1 MDMDS
6 AVKQNT
12 PVIKAKNP
20 VGLDSTY
27 QNITIDQ
34 LKPGMYVTSIS
45 FQNKKVNIKSEG
57 YILSQTNIDR
67 LIQKGIKRVI
77 VDPSRVKKTN
87 KTGSSQ
93 PKGQSSPSFTS
104 PAESPVNKVTKEKA
118 PVSLDR
124 EMNKANKLYNNAK
137 ALQQEVVSSLKAGK
151 SINIDEVQTITDAMV
166 DSIFRNQDA
175 LSCMSR
181 LRNKGTYL
189 IEHSLNCSILM
200 TIFAKHL
207 GLKYNIIQ
215 ELALGAFIHDIGK
228 VFIPDDILNKKGKL
242 NNKESNIIKSHVAL
256 GLKILEDTP
265 QVSHIAI
272 KMVAEHHERVDGSG
286 YPKKLT
292 DTAISKYGKMM
303 AIVDSYDAMTTER
316 IFRASL
322 HPINAFKTLVAESP
336 SSYDQALVETFI
348 QCLGVYPVGTL
359 VKLTSGKL
367 GIISR
372 LNKNKPLQPFV
383 RVFYNTRL
391 NQSIAIEELDLNKA
405 KYKDQ
410 IDRCIKPEEF
420 NINLVGFFK
429 AAFVN

>member
-1 MDMDS
+1 MHRV
-6 AVKQNT
+6 VKQDA
-12 PVIKAKNP
+12 PVIKNNHT
-20 VGLDSTY
+20 VGSDSKY
-27 QNITIDQ
+27 QNINIDQ

-45 FQNKKVNIKSEG
+45 FKNKKVNIKSEG

-67 LIQKGIKRVI
+67 LIKKGIARVV
-77 VDPSRVKKTN
+77 VDPSREKKPN
-87 KTGSSQ
+87 KTGSS
-93 PKGQSSPSFTS
+93 KTNNQSSPSITPQS
-104 PAESPVNKVTKEKA
+104 ESPLNEVTREKTQI
-118 PVSLDR
+118 SLDQ
-124 EMNKANKLYNNAK
+124 EMNKAKKLYNNAK
-137 ALQQEVVSSLKAGK
+137 DLQQKVISSLKAGK
-151 SINIDEVQTITDAMV
+151 TIAIDDAQEITDAMV

-175 LSCMSR
+175 LSCISR
-181 LRNKGTYL
+181 LKNKDTYL

-200 TIFAKHL
+200 AIFAKHL
-207 GLKYNIIQ
+207 GLKRNIIQ
-215 ELALGAFIHDIGK
+215 ELALGAFLHDIGK

-242 NNKESNIIKSHVAL
+242 NDKEHNIIKSHVAL

-272 KMVAEHHERVDGSG
+272 SMVAEHHERVDGSG

-292 DTAISKYGKMM
+292 DNAISKYGKMM

-316 IFRASL
+316 IFRGSV

-336 SSYDQALVETFI
+336 SSYDQGLVEKFI

-367 GIISR
+367 GIISKI
-372 LNKNKPLQPFV
+372 NPNKPLQPFV
-383 RVFYNTRL
+383 RVFYNIRL
-391 NQSIAIEELDLNKA
+391 NQSIALEELDLSKP

-429 AAFVN
+429 TAFIA